1 MSMAATARAAASFLP
16 RFPKITQNQQK
27 PPKQMFEAATFKNRQ
42 ELQAY
47 VQHIMDSGGFL
58 AYHTI
63 HVYPD
68 NTLFVTLVWE

>member
-1 MSMAATARAAASFLP
+1 MSITTTLRSAASLLP
-16 RFPKITQNQQK
+16 NIPKIPQK
-27 PPKQMFEAATFKNRQ
+27 LPKPHKQLFEAATFKDRH

-47 VQHIMDSGGFL
+47 VRHVMASGGFL
-58 AYHTI
+58 AYHTV

>member
-1 MSMAATARAAASFLP
+1 MNIAATALAASSFLP
-16 RFPKITQNQQK
+16 RFPKLTRSQQK
-27 PPKQMFEAATFKNRQ
+27 PPKQTFEAATFKNRQ

-47 VQHIMDSGGFL
+47 VQHVMDSGGFL
-58 AYHTI
+58 AYYTV